1 MGNSRR
7 HYAALL
13 PRGMGIDAIGV
24 FEEEYSLIPVV
35 EEEVEAP
42 VAEVEEAATLI
53 PALNARNAA
62 YYGTQ
67 AALGWAVGGPV
78 GALLLAGWGWLG
90 QQEPGVVQQTTDLL
104 TWPGRFVADLL
115 E

>member
-1 MGNSRR
+1 MSRR
-7 HYAALL
+7 HYAELL
-13 PRGMGIDAIGV
+13 PRGRGIDAVGV
-24 FEEEYSLIPVV
+24 FDEEYGLLPTV
-35 EEEVEAP
+35 EEEGAP
-42 VAEVEEAATLI
+42 VTEAEEAATATLI

-67 AALGWAVGGPV
+67 AALGWAVGGPA